1 MTFRDQLTM
10 PMASDEIEIAQARV
24 DEARRNLDGTLN
36 LFLQRLRP
44 IAVAG
49 EAISRARS
57 RHINWISIG
66 LGLYRYRATAMT
78 IIGSIATMRAR
89 KKAKQEAMRQQQ
101 GDKIRNERLS
111 KRAVTGSKEGH
122 LNMSDSLKDTA
133 DQAREKIKT
142 VADAAVEKATEAS
155 LAAGEKLSD
164 SYERTKA
171 EGVKL
176 RDRLVDGVRQNPVSA
191 IAGGIAF
198 GVLIGTLLPRP
209 KLPKTGTDNYRQKI
223 SSAAKGTLVAVGERL
238 DGLGAT
244 TETAREGLNK
254 ARDKARD
261 VASHA
266 ADAARDAL
274 SRVKRGV

>member
-36 LFLQRLRP
+36 IFLQRLRP

-49 EAISRARS
+49 EALSRVRS
-57 RHINWISIG
+57 SRINWISIG

-78 IIGSIATMRAR
+78 IIGSIATLRAR
-89 KKAKQEAMRQQQ
+89 KKAKQEAIRQQQ
-101 GDKIRNERLS
+101 GDQILNVRLP
-111 KRAVTGSKEGH
+111 KQAVTGSKEGH

-155 LAAGEKLSD
+155 HAASEKLSD
-164 SYERTKA
+164 SYERSKA
-171 EGVKL
+171 EGAKL
-176 RDRLVDGVRQNPVSA
+176 RNRLVDGVRQNPVSA

-209 KLPKTGTDNYRQKI
+209 KLSKTGADNYRHRI
-223 SSAAKGTLVAVGERL
+223 SSAAKETFAAVGERL
-238 DGLGAT
+238 DGLGA